1 MLVLEIV
8 QEGVAVGRKDRRRR
22 GSTSPLGRACSVGT
36 AIATGTSHAGLIVD
50 APRKTES
57 ASSVDPGSPSTG
69 RAAAHDSSEKGCKA
83 EFPPHRRCLPCLR
96 SSLLRQHRSCSSVAG
111 IAIELRT
118 VTRAGVYRVGMIPS
132 FLPHSPS
139 RGHLS
144 LWRVEAHVSRFRP
157 HSFLLRVSILRL
169 RSAILPLLRHHLHPP
184 SFHSASLGTS
194 ALAPSHLVYRPEHAF
209 PVRATRFDMAAPAT
223 DRLPGPTGRQR

>member
-1 MLVLEIV
+1 MRVLGRV
-8 QEGVAVGRKDRRRR
+8 QEGMAVGRKDRRWRDN
-22 GSTSPLGRACSVGT
+22 TSPLGRACSVGT

-132 FLPHSPS
+132 FLPHSPC

-144 LWRVEAHVSRFRP
+144 LWTVEEHVSRCRP
-157 HSFLLRVSILRL
+157 HSFLLPVPIPRL
-169 RSAILPLLRHHLHPP
+169 ASATLPRRRPRLYPP
-184 SFHSASLGTS
+184 SFHWASRGTS

-209 PVRATRFDMAAPAT
+209 LALAHHSGAAAAAA
-223 DRLPGPTGRQR
+223 DQCPGPSWRLR